1 MSTKTLP
8 LLVLVVA
15 IVLLSAL
22 FLWLGIRSDRAS
34 DERDWLTTSSDI
46 IDSRV
51 MQDQLESIS
60 GVRII
65 YFGEYKLRYSVA
77 GKEYEIWQDAE
88 VTGDS
93 RQEIALKLANGRPY
107 AHYAIHYNPKHP
119 SQVRA
124 EIAP

>member
-15 IVLLSAL
+15 IVLLSVL

-51 MQDQLESIS
+51 MQDQLESVS
-60 GVRII
+60 GVRIT
-65 YFGEYKLRYSVA
+65 YSGEYKLRYSVA
-77 GKEYEIWQDAE
+77 GRQYEIWHDAGL
-88 VTGDS
+88 TGDS
-93 RQEIALKLANGRPY
+93 RDEVVLKLANSRPY
-107 AHYAIHYNPKHP
+107 EHYTIHYNPKHP

-124 EIAP
+124 EITP